1 MHHWANTLMFRTDGE
16 WISEVVDDRLC
27 LRQSDDS
34 KNYHTEYMV
43 TTSGDQNPLGQ
54 PLTEMAYGV
63 SKLPQEFR
71 ENLRKGSNAL
81 YFASCKD
88 SNETWLPLMEKA
100 YAKAHGDYQAIE
112 GGFAGEGVE
121 DLTGGVATYIA
132 SEDVVSEV
140 VLSFLANN
148 ADIWAVSENMEI

>member
-1 MHHWANTLMFRTDGE
+1 MSGTDKVADGE

-34 KNYHTEYMV
+34 KNYHTEYLV
-43 TTSGDQNPLGQ
+43 TTSGDQNPLSQ

-63 SKLPQEFR
+63 SKLPQDFR

-81 YFASCKD
+81 YFASCKE
-88 SNETWLPLMEKA
+88 SNETWLPLLEKA

-121 DLTGGVATYIA
+121 NLTGGVATYIA
-132 SEDVVSEV
+132 SEDVVSDRFNKT
-140 VLSFLANN
+140 SRNQ
-148 ADIWAVSENMEI
+148 ADI